1 MPAFSDTCIQNTRL
15 STFQRTY
22 LKWGI
27 DLLMSK
33 NVFIS
38 FKCFSHESVNQLRLR
53 KSLSWVL
60 ITVPFLLCQALQRCP
75 PAACQL
81 RVPQQLLLAPQHG
94 PATRS
99 PCRPLATLL
108 KSHCQPLKMAL
119 KRTGLGESSC
129 FSFSVV
135 TVSSRVVGKDTVSGN
150 VDWVYTYCVL

>member
-1 MPAFSDTCIQNTRL
+1 MENVSSSNCLICSCHTSIHMPAFSDTCIQSTHL
-15 STFQRTY
+15 SAFQQTY

-27 DLLMSK
+27 DLLLST

-60 ITVPFLLCQALQRCP
+60 VTVPFLLCQALQRCL
-75 PAACQL
+75 PAACHL

-99 PCRPLATLL
+99 PCRPLATQL

-119 KRTGLGESSC
+119 KAYRPG
-129 FSFSVV
+129 
-135 TVSSRVVGKDTVSGN
+135 
-150 VDWVYTYCVL
+150 